1 MRTLIIG
8 AALAT
13 LIASPAFAQSYG
25 ASVGTAFGGPTPTD
39 SASPYA
45 YEPEPAPVHAA
56 KVRHSSVQHHVK
68 HVQRDN
74 MQN

>member
-13 LIASPAFAQSYG
+13 LSASPAFAQSYG
-25 ASVGTAFGGPTPTD
+25 PTEGTALGGTNATD

-45 YEPEPAPVHAA
+45 YEPEPAEHAA
-56 KVRHSSVQHHVK
+56 HVRHPSARHHVK
-68 HVQRDN
+68 RVQGNN